1 MRIARRSGFTSSS
14 YRRFIV
20 SVGMTLGLV
29 AAPLAQAPS
38 VAPYQDEDVTF
49 TNGDVTLAGT
59 LTVPTSGKS
68 RAAVILLTGSG
79 AQNRDEELFG
89 FRPFRV
95 IADHLGKAGVAVL
108 RYDDR
113 GVGGST
119 GTIAGS
125 TTRDFARDAIAGIR
139 LLKTRLGASTP
150 VGLLGH
156 SEGAVAAAIAASETR
171 DVAFVVWMAGSG
183 ERGDAVLR
191 RQAEDLSK
199 AAGGSDATIAR
210 ILVAHRALTDAIE
223 AGADRPSIVSAL
235 RVLVRAQLEVASAA
249 ERQAITDVE
258 AFVNK
263 MAEANAAPMLS
274 PWFRAFVALDPAEA
288 LSMMTCPVLVLFGER
303 DMQVPPAAHRP
314 PVEAALIAAKNPDV
328 TIKLYPE
335 ANHLFIKSVTGNPS
349 EYPTLDKT
357 FVPGLLD
364 DVAAWIVRHATQ

>member
-1 MRIARRSGFTSSS
+1 MRIARQSGFTSTR
-14 YRRFIV
+14 YRRFVV
-20 SVGMTLGLV
+20 SVGMTLGLA

-38 VAPYQDEDVTF
+38 VGPYQDEEVTF

-59 LTVPTSGKS
+59 LTVPTSGNA

-119 GTIAGS
+119 GTIPAS
-125 TTRDFARDAIAGIR
+125 TTHDFAHDAIAGIR
-139 LLKTRLGASTP
+139 LLKTRLGALTP

-156 SEGAVAAAIAASETR
+156 SEGALAAAIAAAETR

-199 AAGGSDATIAR
+199 AAGGTDATIVQ
-210 ILVAHRALTDAIE
+210 ILAAHRAMTEAIK
-223 AGADRPSIVSAL
+223 AGADRASVVSAL
-235 RVLVRAQLEVASAA
+235 RVLVRAQLELAPTAQ
-249 ERQAITDVE
+249 RQAITDVE

-263 MAEANAAPMLS
+263 MAEANAAPILS

-288 LSMMTCPVLVLFGER
+288 LAKMTCPILVLFGER
-303 DMQVPPAAHRP
+303 DMQVPPAANRP
-314 PVEAALIAAKNPDV
+314 PVEAALTAAKNPDV
-328 TIKLYPE
+328 TVKVYPE
-335 ANHLFIKSVTGNPS
+335 ANHLHQVGDWQPDGVS
-349 EYPTLDKT
+349 D
-357 FVPGLLD
+357 
-364 DVAAWIVRHATQ
+364 AR